1 MKIKLIKTF
10 GKNPNIG
17 WWAQLTF
24 GIVITRAA
32 DFYKGVPVYSITIGF
47 LLWYIEINNNKSY

>member
-1 MKIKLIKTF
+1 MKIKINKTF

-17 WWAQLTF
+17 WWAQLGF

-32 DFYKGVPVYSITIGF
+32 DFFKGVPVYSVVIC
-47 LLWYIEINNNKSY
+47 LLFWTIEINNNKSY

>member
-1 MKIKLIKTF
+1 MKIRIIKTY

-17 WWAQLTF
+17 WWAHFSF

-32 DFYKGVPVYSITIGF
+32 DFFRGVPVYGVTIGL
-47 LLWYIEINNNKSY
+47 LLWQIEINNNKSY